1 MKMIKSAVLAVS
13 VLASAGVFA
22 GSAALNVGANA
33 QVESNGGLL
42 GRVGSGVG
50 NIVGTTLHTTR
61 DIATTATGASLGVA
75 GQAVHASRD
84 IAVNASDRAF
94 GVAGQAVHASRDI
107 AVNASDRAFGVAD
120 RMTDRGER
128 SVEQARYEEQRQREQ
143 ARQYRA
149 EQKARADSRWSNQ
162 KKERSN
168 AGVKANTQVGV
179 RVGSINANAGVD
191 ANVSPRNL
199 GVQTQV
205 GVGR

>member
-1 MKMIKSAVLAVS
+1 VILKDRKMKMIKSAVLAVS

-33 QVESNGGLL
+33 QVDSNGGLL

-84 IAVNASDRAF
+84 IAVNAT
-94 GVAGQAVHASRDI
+94 
-107 AVNASDRAFGVAD
+107 DRAFGVAD
-120 RMTDRGER
+120 RVTDRGER

>member
-61 DIATTATGASLGVA
+61 DIA
-75 GQAVHASRD
+75 
-84 IAVNASDRAF
+84 VNATDRAF
-94 GVAGQAVHASRDI
+94 DVV
-107 AVNASDRAFGVAD
+107 DRV
-120 RMTDRGER
+120 TDRGDR
-128 SVEQARYEEQRQREQ
+128 GYEQARYEEQRQREQ

-191 ANVSPRNL
+191 ANVSPRNI

>member
-84 IAVNASDRAF
+84 IAVNAT
-94 GVAGQAVHASRDI
+94 
-107 AVNASDRAFGVAD
+107 DRAFGVAD
-120 RMTDRGER
+120 RVTDRGER

-191 ANVSPRNL
+191 ANVSPHNL

>member
-84 IAVNASDRAF
+84 IAVNAT
-94 GVAGQAVHASRDI
+94 
-107 AVNASDRAFGVAD
+107 DRAFGVAD
-120 RMTDRGER
+120 RVTDRGER

-191 ANVSPRNL
+191 TNVSPRNI

>member
-1 MKMIKSAVLAVS
+1 MIHMSTARLCAECDFKGQKNENDQICCFGCERTCFS
-13 VLASAGVFA
+13 GVFA

-33 QVESNGGLL
+33 QVDSNGGLL

-84 IAVNASDRAF
+84 IAVNAT
-94 GVAGQAVHASRDI
+94 
-107 AVNASDRAFGVAD
+107 DRAFGVAD
-120 RMTDRGER
+120 RVTDRGER

-149 EQKARADSRWSNQ
+149 EQKHVQIHGRIR
-162 KKERSN
+162 KKS
-168 AGVKANTQVGV
+168 A
-179 RVGSINANAGVD
+179 
-191 ANVSPRNL
+191 
-199 GVQTQV
+199 QTSA
-205 GVGR
+205 

>member
-84 IAVNASDRAF
+84 IAVNAT
-94 GVAGQAVHASRDI
+94 
-107 AVNASDRAFGVAD
+107 DRAFGVAD
-120 RMTDRGER
+120 RVTDRGER
-128 SVEQARYEEQRQREQ
+128 GVEQARYEEQRQREQ

-149 EQKARADSRWSNQ
+149 EQKHVQIHAGRIRKRALKRWCKSQ
-162 KKERSN
+162 YTSGCSCRIDQCQCRCRCQCIP
-168 AGVKANTQVGV
+168 T
-179 RVGSINANAGVD
+179 
-191 ANVSPRNL
+191 
-199 GVQTQV
+199 
-205 GVGR
+205 

>member
-33 QVESNGGLL
+33 QVDSNGGLL

-84 IAVNASDRAF
+84 IAVNAT
-94 GVAGQAVHASRDI
+94 
-107 AVNASDRAFGVAD
+107 DRAFGVAD
-120 RMTDRGER
+120 RVTDRGER

-168 AGVKANTQVGV
+168 AGVKANTQVGI